1 MSKEVTAP
9 MSGSIWKIKVKV
21 GDDVSEDDEL
31 IILEAIKME
40 IPVYAPTAGK
50 VVELKVAEKDKVETN
65 DVLIVLE

>member
-1 MSKEVTAP
+1 MSEEVTAP
-9 MSGSIWKIKVKV
+9 MSGSIWKIMVKV